1 MFVRGLVVADDVDLL
16 LARHGLV
23 DQTQELQPLV
33 MAMALLAEVVDLA
46 GSSVERG
53 EQCRRSVAL
62 VVVRHGGT
70 ASLFQGQSRRGAV
83 QRLNLALLIY
93 RQNQRVLRRIE
104 IYADNVVQLG
114 GELRIVDDLEALD
127 AVRLQPMSAPDAPH
141 AGLRAGLAGHR
152 TRGPVSGV
160 GGRRLRGPGNRLGN
174 RLRRDPGRAA
184 GARSILQQALDAELQ
199 KTSTPQA
206 AMRVLTPSCA
216 AICLF

>member
-1 MFVRGLVVADDVDLL
+1 MPRSTVPAKVEIFNLSPANNIRLLFAYTGL
-16 LARHGLV
+16 H
-23 DQTQELQPLV
+23 EPEQPAPGV
-33 MAMALLAEVVDLA
+33 Y
-46 GSSVERG
+46 
-53 EQCRRSVAL
+53 AL

-83 QRLNLALLIY
+83 RRLNLALLIY

-174 RLRRDPGRAA
+174 RLRRDPGRAS
-184 GARSILQQALDAELQ
+184 GARGILQQALEAELQ
-199 KTSTPQA
+199 KKSG
-206 AMRVLTPSCA
+206 RE
-216 AICLF
+216 